1 MNNVD
6 GQAMAAVNRLKEI
19 TPELG
24 SFSAG
29 VAAWDGKETLDE
41 LLRRADVAL
50 YSAKTDGGRRVE
62 IAPPTLEPAEVF
74 PEAAVR
80 TDEATSRE

>member
-1 MNNVD
+1 MNNVE
-6 GQAMAAVNRLKEI
+6 GQALAAVDRLSQM

-29 VAAWDGKETLDE
+29 VAAWDGKEPLDE

-62 IAPPTLEPAEVF
+62 IAPPTLEPSEAF
-74 PEAAVR
+74 P
-80 TDEATSRE
+80 TD